1 MIVAISLLAILC
13 YEFQLM
19 NLGGWRDDGQISTVD
34 HHLMIRPWHPNKS
47 GATSSVTIERGSLR
61 LTIIKV

>member
-19 NLGGWRDDGQISTVD
+19 NLGGWRDDGQFSTVD
-34 HHLMIRPWHPNKS
+34 HHLMIGPWHLNKS
-47 GATSSVTIERGSLR
+47 GATSSVPIERGSLNV
-61 LTIIKV
+61 TTIKV